1 MANPMKGEAALGDY
15 TLAFNFGAFI
25 ELEERTGLK
34 VPMLLQTLEV
44 GLGFGDLRDF
54 VWAGMRTHHRD
65 VTDEQLVDLLNEQG
79 FEKTKDAVV
88 KGVTSCFAGEKS
100 KDKNP
105 TKSAR

>member
-1 MANPMKGEAALGDY
+1 MANSMKGEATLGDY

-25 ELEERTGLK
+25 ELEDRTGLK
-34 VPMLLQTLEV
+34 MPMLLQTLEV

-54 VWAGMRTHHRD
+54 VWAGLRTHHRD
-65 VTDEQLVDLLNEQG
+65 ITDEQLIGLLNEEG
-79 FEKTKDAVV
+79 FEKAKDAVV
-88 KGVTSCFAGEKS
+88 KGVTACFSTGKA